1 MSAWTKDESSPGGT
15 IPDQAV
21 ENLLPLWIIAVAGM
35 AASVVMVTPLVSDAL
50 KRHDYA
56 PLLALAFP
64 AAGLGLLLWALR
76 RTLRIRKFGR
86 SILHVN
92 TIPATPGGD
101 LAGTIH
107 VERPVLG
114 DPPMRLRLRCIQRKR
129 QSSTK
134 SSTTETVLWQE
145 LQKLDHVPRNLE
157 GTDIPIRFHIPADAQ
172 TTTGF
177 DWGREILWR
186 LEARGKSGLVNY
198 FARFEVPVGL
208 VPVEEAE
215 PLPPPRAPL
224 HAGAASDPRAQ
235 LREKGITCT
244 PLDGGGLH
252 LHFDAARRKP
262 IVPTVLG
269 LILTG
274 AAAAL
279 FLAPIGLMRIF
290 SIAMGS
296 VVLLMGAFFDYI
308 AIYVWLVSQD
318 VKVQR
323 GSLVMERRALFFHW
337 GRTFDVRDIAEITCQ
352 QGGESRTCSSSGV
365 TTLTTFYDI
374 QLTARDGKST
384 WLANEISQA
393 DYASWLTDE
402 INDALGLSS

>member
-1 MSAWTKDESSPGGT
+1 MSALTKDENPPGGT
-15 IPDQAV
+15 IPDQAL
-21 ENLLPLWIIAVAGM
+21 ENLLPLWTVAVAGM
-35 AASVVMVTPLVSDAL
+35 AASIFMVTPLISDAL

-92 TIPATPGGD
+92 TIPAMPGGD
-101 LAGTIH
+101 LAGAIH

-114 DPPMRLRLRCIQRKR
+114 DPPMRLRLRCIQRRR

-208 VPVEEAE
+208 VPVEEAT
-215 PLPPPRAPL
+215 PLPPPRA
-224 HAGAASDPRAQ
+224 HRRDDAASDPRAQ
-235 LREKGITCT
+235 LREKGIACQ
-244 PLDGGGLH
+244 PLEGGGLH
-252 LHFDAARRKP
+252 LHLNAARRKP
-262 IVPTVLG
+262 IVPTVFG
-269 LILTG
+269 LIFTG
-274 AAAAL
+274 LAVAL
-279 FLAPIGLMRIF
+279 FLAPIGLMRIV
-290 SIAMGS
+290 SIALGS
-296 VVLLMGAFFDYI
+296 LVLLPGAFFDYI

-337 GRTFDVRDIAEITCQ
+337 GRTFDVGDIADITCKED
-352 QGGESRTCSSSGV
+352 GMSSTSNNPVVV
-365 TTLTTFYDI
+365 TFHGI

-384 WLANEISQA
+384 WLASEISQA
-393 DYASWLTDE
+393 DYAAWLTDE